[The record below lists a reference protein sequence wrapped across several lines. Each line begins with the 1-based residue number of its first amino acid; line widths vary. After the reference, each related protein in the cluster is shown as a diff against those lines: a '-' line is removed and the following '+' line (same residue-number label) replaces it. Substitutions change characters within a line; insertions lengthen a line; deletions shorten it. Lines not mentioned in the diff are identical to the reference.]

1 MSNDRMRPRSE
12 RLGTQ
17 RKNEKF
23 KSNGWKGGWQ
33 DRHDISRAK
42 ADKIMLTPGNY
53 ENPIDGSSEEHYW
66 TDLFQKVS
74 HKGSFRLYRQND
86 VLMAR
91 HQAGDARVE
100 APKQRWAFNI
110 IHFDIYRKEDVLD
123 DQGRPRTF
131 TQGKNAGKVIT
142 NWKPVEA
149 IRDRK
154 DIKRNITDL
163 IARGEVAPFRK
174 KYIEVGQAHY
184 NNLLEID
191 RLAKLRCRCSG
202 RLEAVAYE
210 CEHCGEL
217 LVDVDSSDLT
227 EEELIQF
234 GDNERRCKACGVRDF
249 PKKIV
254 ECDSCSEPTPLRFW
268 EVVAHVRKSGE
279 GAQTVI
285 AVEDVVPVNEFVM
298 EDGQHVVEMSVEDET
313 TPSIDENGNF
323 IFVEEIDKLVKNQ
336 FDFEVVYEKKD
347 DSFYSDY
354 LELRPGDPGYA
365 SGGGS
370 RPYAGNRPA
379 GRIR

>member
-1 MSNDRMRPRSE
+1 MSSDRMRPRSE

-17 RKNEKF
+17 RKNEKKF
-23 KSNGWKGGWQ
+23 KANGWKGGWQ

-42 ADKIMLTPGNY
+42 ADKIMLTPGKY
-53 ENPIDGSSEEHYW
+53 ENPIDGESEEHYW

-74 HKGSFRLYRQND
+74 HNGSFRLYRQND

-100 APKQRWAFNI
+100 GPKQRWAFNI
-110 IHFDIYRKEDVLD
+110 IHFDLYRKEDVLD

-154 DIKRNITDL
+154 DIKRNIADL
-163 IARGEVAPFRK
+163 VAREEVTTFRK

-202 RLEAVAYE
+202 RLEAIAYE
-210 CEHCGEL
+210 CEHCGDL
-217 LVDVDSSDLT
+217 MVDVDSSDLT

-254 ECDSCSEPTPLRFW
+254 ECDSCSDPKPLRFW

-279 GAQTVI
+279 GAQTII
-285 AVEDVVPVNEFVM
+285 AVEDVVPVNEFTT
-298 EDGQHVVEMSVEDET
+298 EDGNRLIEVDDEEN
-313 TPSIDENGNF
+313 PIIDENGDF
-323 IFVEEIDKLVKNQ
+323 TFVEGIDKLVKNQ
-336 FDFEVVYEKKD
+336 FDFDQVYEKKD
-347 DSFYSDY
+347 DAFYSDY

-365 SGGGS
+365 GSS
-370 RPYAGNRPA
+370 RPYNAGRPA
-379 GRIR
+379 PGRIR